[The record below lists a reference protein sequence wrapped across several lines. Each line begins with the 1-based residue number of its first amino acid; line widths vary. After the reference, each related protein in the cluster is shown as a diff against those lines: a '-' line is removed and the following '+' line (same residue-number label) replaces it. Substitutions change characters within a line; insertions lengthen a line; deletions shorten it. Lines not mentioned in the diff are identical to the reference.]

1 MEQTLMDFTV
11 DILDND
17 AHAVGRSRLFDE
29 LLEMDT
35 TLKQKMDRG
44 VTLEDAKK
52 IEIIRRAI
60 ESSRMIIDKIWNS
73 RYN

>member
-17 AHAVGRSRLFDE
+17 AQAVGRSRLFDE

-35 TLKQKMDRG
+35 ILKQKMDRG

-73 RYN
+73 KYT

>member
-1 MEQTLMDFTV
+1 MNQTLMDFTV

-17 AHAVGRSRLFDE
+17 AHAAGRSRLFDE
-29 LLEMDT
+29 LFEMET

-44 VTLEDAKK
+44 VTPEDAKK

-60 ESSRMIIDKIWNS
+60 ESSRMIIDKIWNA

>member
-35 TLKQKMDRG
+35 ILKQKMDRG